1 MKHWKLAVVGL
12 TLAVSGLVGCKQ
24 QLFIHEADYE
34 HYRTLANH
42 LGAPGD
48 LADDPSATLI
58 PNKWN
63 PPLPP
68 TVDSPDR
75 PIRYLSL
82 QEAVAIGLEQGNIGS
97 QNTLAVRTP

>member
-12 TLAVSGLVGCKQ
+12 TLAVSGLMGCKQ

-34 HYRTLANH
+34 HYRTLANR

-48 LADDPSATLI
+48 LADDPAAALI
-58 PNKWN
+58 PSKWN
-63 PPLPP
+63 PPPPP

-82 QEAVAIGLEQGNIGS
+82 PEAIAIALEQGNIGS
-97 QNTLAVRTP
+97 QN